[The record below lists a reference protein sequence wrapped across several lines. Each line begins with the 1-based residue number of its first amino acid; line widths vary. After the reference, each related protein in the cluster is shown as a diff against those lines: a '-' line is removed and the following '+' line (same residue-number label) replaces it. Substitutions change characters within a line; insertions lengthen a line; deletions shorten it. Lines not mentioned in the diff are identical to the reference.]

1 MADEVDKK
9 HPNDNNEDVGSPV
22 TTSKAADVHPGT
34 NSSRNIAP
42 NRRGLIIG
50 LVVLAVLILGLLG
63 AAGFAVLNGT
73 QQRLSERDGTG
84 FTGSSMM
91 YRGLGFGRGR
101 TVQTEVSDGTV
112 TTTVYNYLTG
122 VVVAVNSDNIV
133 VAGNGKQTTIKTNSS
148 TSYVGTVKPVVN
160 DTVTIAGTTA
170 DSVITATEINVVNG

>member
-9 HPNDNNEDVGSPV
+9 HLNDNIEDAKPLLAANRPV
-22 TTSKAADVHPGT
+22 DVRSE
-34 NSSRNIAP
+34 NSNSRNIAL

-50 LVVLAVLILGLLG
+50 LVVLVVLALGLAG

-73 QQRLSERDGTG
+73 QQRLSERNGSG

-91 YRGLGFGRGR
+91 YRESGFGRGR

-148 TSYVGTVKPVVN
+148 TTYVGNKPVVN
-160 DTVTIAGTTA
+160 DTVTIANRLCYYG
-170 DSVITATEINVVNG
+170 NRNQCC